1 MNELSLLT
9 ALAALGPA
17 YTPRTRHRE
26 PDGRPR
32 FTNRLILETSPYL
45 RQHAHNPVDWW
56 PYGPEAFEAARTRD
70 VPVFLS
76 AGYSTCHWC
85 HVMEHESFED
95 EAIATFLNAHFVP
108 IKLDREERPDV
119 DAAYMEVLQTLTG
132 RGGGWP
138 MSVFLT
144 PDGAPLFAGTYFP
157 ARDGDRGRRP
167 GFASVLFAIAK
178 QWRDPRFAED
188 GRALW
193 ARLAADAVSPPGDRL
208 PGAEVLARS
217 AETFAQRFDETWG
230 GFGAAPKFPRPAALD
245 HLLRQAHGAGDARAL
260 HMVRHTLVRMS
271 CGGMYDHIG
280 GGFAR
285 YSTDERWLVP
295 HFEKMLVDNAQ
306 LAATY
311 VDAYRA
317 TGDEHFAFVARDVLD
332 WLDREMSD
340 AGGGFHAAVDADSD
354 GEEGAF
360 SLWTPLEID
369 AVLPP
374 LEARWVK
381 TTFDI
386 TAAGNF
392 PENGRCVPNLRVPLD
407 AAERERWLRARPTLR
422 DARARRVRPG
432 VDDKVVA
439 SWNGLA
445 AQAFIRAGV
454 AFDEPALIAR
464 GARALAFVITT
475 LRDTTHPERLL
486 RCFAGGRAAHPAV
499 LEDYAAV
506 IGAALDLFEA
516 TGAVEHMETARALQT
531 TQDALFADTAAGG
544 YFRRAVDAFGP
555 PLREKPDYDGAEPSG
570 NALSALNLLRLA
582 EITGDDRFRSAGEA
596 TIRALD
602 RLMREAPTTIPT
614 MLCALDFA
622 LGPVEQVVVVGEA
635 AARAPF
641 LKRLRRDF
649 APRRVLLAG
658 APGDP
663 IGGLPLF
670 TGRLDSVAPVVY
682 FCRDGACA
690 APIDRLDA
698 LDAFLRDREAKHDQ

>member
-1 MNELSLLT
+1 
-9 ALAALGPA
+9 
-17 YTPRTRHRE
+17 
-26 PDGRPR
+26 
-32 FTNRLILETSPYL
+32 
-45 RQHAHNPVDWW
+45 
-56 PYGPEAFEAARTRD
+56 
-70 VPVFLS
+70 
-76 AGYSTCHWC
+76 
-85 HVMEHESFED
+85 
-95 EAIATFLNAHFVP
+95 
-108 IKLDREERPDV
+108 
-119 DAAYMEVLQTLTG
+119 
-132 RGGGWP
+132 
-138 MSVFLT
+138 
-144 PDGAPLFAGTYFP
+144 
-157 ARDGDRGRRP
+157 
-167 GFASVLFAIAK
+167 
-178 QWRDPRFAED
+178 
-188 GRALW
+188 
-193 ARLAADAVSPPGDRL
+193 
-208 PGAEVLARS
+208 
-217 AETFAQRFDETWG
+217 
-230 GFGAAPKFPRPAALD
+230 
-245 HLLRQAHGAGDARAL
+245 
-260 HMVRHTLVRMS
+260 
-271 CGGMYDHIG
+271 
-280 GGFAR
+280 
-285 YSTDERWLVP
+285 
-295 HFEKMLVDNAQ
+295 
-306 LAATY
+306 
-311 VDAYRA
+311 
-317 TGDEHFAFVARDVLD
+317 
-332 WLDREMSD
+332 MSD

-369 AVLPP
+369 AILPP
-374 LEARWVK
+374 LEARWIK

-392 PENGRCVPNLRVPLD
+392 PESGRSVPNLRAPLD

-454 AFDEPALIAR
+454 AFDAPGLIAR
-464 GARALAFVITT
+464 GARALAFVTST
-475 LRDTTHPERLL
+475 LRDATHPERLL

-506 IGAALDLFEA
+506 IGAALALFEA
-516 TGAVEHMETARALQT
+516 TGAVEHMETALALQK
-531 TQDALFADTAAGG
+531 TQDTLFADAAGG

-555 PLREKPDYDGAEPSG
+555 PLREKPDYDGSEPSG

-582 EITGDDRFRSAGEA
+582 EITGDDRFRTAGEA

-641 LKRLRRDF
+641 LERLRRDF

-663 IGGLPLF
+663 VGGLPLF
-670 TGRLDSVAPVVY
+670 SGRLDSVGAVDAVDTVVY

-698 LDAFLRDREAKHDQ
+698 LDAFLRDRESEHDQ